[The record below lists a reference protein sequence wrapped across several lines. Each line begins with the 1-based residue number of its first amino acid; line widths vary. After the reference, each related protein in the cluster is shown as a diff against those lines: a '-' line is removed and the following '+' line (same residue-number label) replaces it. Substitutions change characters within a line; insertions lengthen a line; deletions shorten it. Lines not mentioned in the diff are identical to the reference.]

1 MITGDIGTSLAGM
14 TAFLSY
20 FGASVILVILFLI
33 VYGRVTPYKEFA
45 LIADGNI
52 AASLSYGGALL
63 GFALPL
69 SSAISHS
76 VSLVDMVIWGIVA
89 LVVQVITFL
98 AVRLSMPGIVSDIPA
113 NQVAKGCFLGIVS
126 VATGMINA
134 ACMTY

>member
-1 MITGDIGTSLAGM
+1 MITGTIGTSLSGM

-20 FGASVILVILFLI
+20 FGVSVLLVLLFLA
-33 VYGRVTPYKEFA
+33 VYGRVTPYREFA
-45 LIADGNI
+45 LIAGGNL

-63 GFALPL
+63 GFVLPL

-89 LVVQVITFL
+89 LVVQILTFL
-98 AVRLSMPGIVSDIPA
+98 VVRLSMPGIVSDIPD

-126 VATGMINA
+126 VATGLINA

>member
-1 MITGDIGTSLAGM
+1 MITGEIGTSLSGM

-45 LIADGNI
+45 LISGGNL

-63 GFALPL
+63 GFAFPL

-89 LVVQVITFL
+89 LIVQIITFL
-98 AVRLSMPGIVSDIPA
+98 VVRLSMPAIVSDIPA

-126 VATGMINA
+126 VATGIINA

>member
-1 MITGDIGTSLAGM
+1 MITGSIGTSLAGM

-20 FGASVILVILFLI
+20 FGTSVLLVMLFL
-33 VYGRVTPYKEFA
+33 VLYGRATPYREFG
-45 LIADGNI
+45 LIAEGNL

-63 GFALPL
+63 GFAFPL

-76 VSLVDMVIWGIVA
+76 VSLVDMVVWGIVA
-89 LVVQVITFL
+89 LVVQVLTFL
-98 AVRLSMPGIVSDIPA
+98 VVRLSMPRIVSDIPD
-113 NQVAKGCFLGIVS
+113 NKVATGCFLGIVS

>member
-1 MITGDIGTSLAGM
+1 MITGTIGTSLSGM

-20 FGASVILVILFLI
+20 FGTSVLLILLFLA

-45 LIADGNI
+45 LISGGNL

-63 GFALPL
+63 GFVFPL

-76 VSLVDMVIWGIVA
+76 VGLVDMVIWGIVA
-89 LVVQVITFL
+89 LIVQIMTFL
-98 AVRLSMPGIVSDIPA
+98 VVRLSMPGIVSDIPA

-126 VATGMINA
+126 VSIGLINA

>member
-1 MITGDIGTSLAGM
+1 MITGTLGTSLSGM

-20 FGASVILVILFLI
+20 FGTSVLLVLLFLA
-33 VYGRVTPYKEFA
+33 VYGRVTPYKELA
-45 LIADGNI
+45 LISGGNL

-63 GFALPL
+63 GFVFPL

-89 LVVQVITFL
+89 LIVQILTFL
-98 AVRLSMPGIVSDIPA
+98 VVRLSMPEIVSDIPA

-126 VATGMINA
+126 VATGLINA